1 MKIVTCHGHPLP
13 ILQAHAKIGATQ
25 QIYCI
30 ITNISRRITK
40 MMMLLQDI
48 YIYVDVYD
56 SRPIINIFKNIQS
69 DSALE
74 VIDFSIEK
82 KDSSKTKPKPNKDRN
97 PYYGDLHVHTKYS
110 FDAYVFGVTASPDD
124 AYRYAKGEGVKHPL
138 GYEMKLRE
146 PLDFY
151 AVTDH
156 GFYMGMI
163 QAYADTTTDI
173 SQNEFAEPF
182 HNLNRLDNLTVE
194 SAGERSNIFS
204 SVLGATIIQPYPDW
218 HPKLLKAY
226 LTRNTQGALQSFDYD
241 IHKSAWADVARSA
254 NEHNDPGHFTTFI
267 GYEFTTSTDIE
278 GGNLHRNVIFNSSKA
293 SIRPWTRIDSINPED
308 LWTWQD
314 KLRDKGVDTIAIP
327 HNSNGSNGQ
336 MFEME
341 SFKGNALDIEYA
353 KKRMRNEPLVEI
365 TQVKGTS
372 DTHPL
377 LSPDDEWA
385 DFEIMDVRVGSRPP
399 TYSKPSGSYV
409 REAYLNG
416 LTLEFTKQGNPYKFG
431 LIGSTDTHVVAA
443 SLDES
448 NFWSKVGLLDGD
460 PENRGSVPL
469 KEENVERLDEYMR
482 AFNQPV
488 SRVSLEQ
495 GEYANTGFTQWGASG
510 LAAAWA
516 EENTRESIFN
526 AFRRKETFATTG
538 TRIAV
543 RFFGGY
549 NLSSIDLNSESLV
562 SEAYQKGVTMGSDL
576 LHNENKIPEFL
587 VWAQRDKNGAPL
599 QRIQIIKGWID
610 NNSGRPK
617 EKVFDVACSDGMQP
631 DPITNRCPDN
641 GARVNINDCSIST
654 NVGSSELK
662 TVWKDPEFA
671 PDDKTFYYVRV
682 LENPTCRWSTWDAIK
697 AGYKPREGLH
707 ETIQERAWS
716 SPIWYIPEQSDV
728 EVVPLGG
735 TIQLR
740 NID

>member
-1 MKIVTCHGHPLP
+1 MKHLRNA
-13 ILQAHAKIGATQ
+13 ILVIIGLYVLT
-25 QIYCI
+25 
-30 ITNISRRITK
+30 
-40 MMMLLQDI
+40 LGLV
-48 YIYVDVYD
+48 YVDVYD
-56 SRPIINIFKNIQS
+56 SRPIISLFKNIQS

-74 VIDFSIEK
+74 VVDFSVKK

-254 NEHNDPGHFTTFI
+254 NEHNDPGYFTTFI

-549 NLSSIDLNSESLV
+549 NLSSIDLNSQSLV
-562 SEAYQKGVTMGSDL
+562 SEAYEKGVTMGSDL

-697 AGYKPREGLH
+697 SGYKPREGLH

>member
-1 MKIVTCHGHPLP
+1 MKYLRNLIILIVGLY
-13 ILQAHAKIGATQ
+13 ILTLG
-25 QIYCI
+25 
-30 ITNISRRITK
+30 
-40 MMMLLQDI
+40 LV
-48 YIYVDVYD
+48 YVDVYD
-56 SRPIINIFKNIQS
+56 SRPLISLFKKMQS

-74 VIDFSIEK
+74 VVDFSV
-82 KDSSKTKPKPNKDRN
+82 DSTKNSNSRPIPNKDRN

-124 AYRYAKGEGVKHPL
+124 AYRYAKGAAVKHPL

-163 QAYADTTTDI
+163 QAYADTSTDI
-173 SQNEFAEPF
+173 SQNDFAEPF

-204 SVLGATIIQPYPDW
+204 SVLGATIIKPYPDW
-218 HPKLLKAY
+218 HPNLLKAY
-226 LTRNTQGALQSFDYD
+226 FSRNTQGALRSFDYD

-254 NEHNDPGHFTTFI
+254 NEHNDPGNFTTFI

-278 GGNLHRNVIFNSSKA
+278 GGNLHRNVIFESSKA

-314 KLRDKGVDTIAIP
+314 RLREKGVDTISMP

-341 SFKGNALDIEYA
+341 SFKGNALDVEYA
-353 KKRMRNEPLVEI
+353 EKRMRNEPLVEI

-372 DTHPL
+372 ETHPL

-431 LIGSTDTHVVAA
+431 LIGSSDTHVVAS

-448 NFWSKVGLLDGD
+448 NYWSKVGLLDGD

-469 KEENVERLDEYMR
+469 KEENVARLEEYMR
-482 AFNQPV
+482 AFNQPI
-488 SRVSLEQ
+488 STVSLEQ

-516 EENTRESIFN
+516 EENTRESLFS

-538 TRIAV
+538 PRISV

-562 SEAYQKGVTMGSDL
+562 SEAYSKGVTMGADL
-576 LHNENKIPEFL
+576 LNNDDQIPEFI
-587 VWAQRDKNGAPL
+587 VWALRDMNSAPL

-610 NNSGRPK
+610 MNSGRPK
-617 EKVFDVACSDGMQP
+617 EKVFDVACSDGLEP

-641 GARVNINDCSIST
+641 GARVNINDCSITS

-662 TVWKDPEFA
+662 TVWKDPEFKV
-671 PDDKTFYYVRV
+671 DDKAFYYVRV

-697 AGYKPREGLH
+697 SGFKPREGLH

-716 SPIWYIPEQSDV
+716 SPIWYIPKQSEV
-728 EVVPLGG
+728 EVIPLGG

>member
-1 MKIVTCHGHPLP
+1 MKYLRNLIILIVGLY
-13 ILQAHAKIGATQ
+13 ILTLG
-25 QIYCI
+25 
-30 ITNISRRITK
+30 
-40 MMMLLQDI
+40 LV
-48 YIYVDVYD
+48 YVDVYD
-56 SRPIINIFKNIQS
+56 SRPLISLFKKMQS

-74 VIDFSIEK
+74 VVDFSV
-82 KDSSKTKPKPNKDRN
+82 DSTKNSNSRPMPNKDRN

-124 AYRYAKGEGVKHPL
+124 AYRYAKGAAVKHPL

-163 QAYADTTTDI
+163 QAYADTSTDI
-173 SQNEFAEPF
+173 SQNDFAEPF

-204 SVLGATIIQPYPDW
+204 SVLGATIIKPYPDW
-218 HPKLLKAY
+218 HPNLLKAY
-226 LTRNTQGALQSFDYD
+226 FSRNTQGALRSFDYD

-254 NEHNDPGHFTTFI
+254 NEHNDPGNFTTFI

-278 GGNLHRNVIFNSSKA
+278 GGNLHRNVIFESSKA

-314 KLRDKGVDTIAIP
+314 RLREKGVDTISMP

-341 SFKGNALDIEYA
+341 SFKGNALDVEYA
-353 KKRMRNEPLVEI
+353 EKRMRNEPLVEI

-372 DTHPL
+372 ETHPL

-431 LIGSTDTHVVAA
+431 LIGSTDTHVVAS

-448 NFWSKVGLLDGD
+448 NYWSKVGLLDGD

-469 KEENVERLDEYMR
+469 KEENVARLEEYMR
-482 AFNQPV
+482 AFNQPISTV
-488 SRVSLEQ
+488 TLEQ

-516 EENTRESIFN
+516 EENTRESLFA

-538 TRIAV
+538 PRISV

-562 SEAYQKGVTMGSDL
+562 SEAYSKGVTMGADL
-576 LHNENKIPEFL
+576 LNNDDQIPEFI
-587 VWAQRDKNGAPL
+587 VWALRDMNSAPL

-610 NNSGRPK
+610 MNSGRPK
-617 EKVFDVACSDGMQP
+617 EKVFDIACSDGLEP

-641 GARVNINDCSIST
+641 GARVNINDCSISS

-662 TVWKDPEFA
+662 TVWKDPEFKV
-671 PDDKTFYYVRV
+671 DDKAFYYVRV

-697 AGYKPREGLH
+697 SGFKPREGLH

-716 SPIWYIPEQSDV
+716 SPIWYIPKQSEV
-728 EVVPLGG
+728 EVIPLGG

>member
-1 MKIVTCHGHPLP
+1 MKYLRNLIILIVGLY
-13 ILQAHAKIGATQ
+13 ILTLG
-25 QIYCI
+25 
-30 ITNISRRITK
+30 
-40 MMMLLQDI
+40 LV
-48 YIYVDVYD
+48 YVDVYD
-56 SRPIINIFKNIQS
+56 SRPLISLFKKMQS

-74 VIDFSIEK
+74 VVDFSE
-82 KDSSKTKPKPNKDRN
+82 DSTKNSNSRPMSNKDRN

-124 AYRYAKGEGVKHPL
+124 AYRYAKGAAVKHPL

-163 QAYADTTTDI
+163 QAYADTSTDI
-173 SQNEFAEPF
+173 SQNDFAEPF

-204 SVLGATIIQPYPDW
+204 SVLGATIIKPYPDW
-218 HPKLLKAY
+218 HPNLLKAY
-226 LTRNTQGALQSFDYD
+226 FSRNTQGALRSFDYD

-254 NEHNDPGHFTTFI
+254 NEHNDPGNFTTFI

-278 GGNLHRNVIFNSSKA
+278 GGNLHRNVIFESSKA

-314 KLRDKGVDTIAIP
+314 RLREKGVDTISMP

-341 SFKGNALDIEYA
+341 SFKGNALDVEYA
-353 KKRMRNEPLVEI
+353 EKRMRNEPLVEI

-372 DTHPL
+372 ETHPL

-431 LIGSTDTHVVAA
+431 LIGSSDTHVVAS

-448 NFWSKVGLLDGD
+448 NYWSKVGLLDGD

-469 KEENVERLDEYMR
+469 KEENVARLEEYMR
-482 AFNQPV
+482 AFNQPISTV
-488 SRVSLEQ
+488 TLEQ

-516 EENTRESIFN
+516 EENTRESLFA

-538 TRIAV
+538 PRISV

-562 SEAYQKGVTMGSDL
+562 SEAYSKGVTMGADL
-576 LHNENKIPEFL
+576 LNNDDQIPEFI
-587 VWAQRDKNGAPL
+587 VWALRDMNSAPL

-610 NNSGRPK
+610 MNSGRPK
-617 EKVFDVACSDGMQP
+617 EKVFDVACSDGLEP

-641 GARVNINDCSIST
+641 GARVNINDCSITS

-662 TVWKDPEFA
+662 TVWKDPEFKV
-671 PDDKTFYYVRV
+671 DDKAFYYVRV

-697 AGYKPREGLH
+697 SGFKPREGLH

-716 SPIWYIPEQSDV
+716 SPIWYIPKQSEV
-728 EVVPLGG
+728 EVIPLGG

>member
-1 MKIVTCHGHPLP
+1 MKYLRNLIILIVGLY
-13 ILQAHAKIGATQ
+13 ILTLG
-25 QIYCI
+25 
-30 ITNISRRITK
+30 
-40 MMMLLQDI
+40 LV
-48 YIYVDVYD
+48 YVDVYD
-56 SRPIINIFKNIQS
+56 SRPLISLFKKMQS

-74 VIDFSIEK
+74 VVDFSV
-82 KDSSKTKPKPNKDRN
+82 DSTKNSNSRPMPNKDRN

-124 AYRYAKGEGVKHPL
+124 AYRYAKGAAVKHPL

-163 QAYADTTTDI
+163 QAYADTSTDI
-173 SQNEFAEPF
+173 SQNDFAEPF

-204 SVLGATIIQPYPDW
+204 SVLGATIIKPYPDW
-218 HPKLLKAY
+218 HPNLLKAY
-226 LTRNTQGALQSFDYD
+226 FSRNTQGALRSFDYD

-254 NEHNDPGHFTTFI
+254 NEHNDPGNFTTFI

-278 GGNLHRNVIFNSSKA
+278 GGNLHRNVIFESSKA

-314 KLRDKGVDTIAIP
+314 RLREKGVDTISMP

-341 SFKGNALDIEYA
+341 SFKGNALDVEYA
-353 KKRMRNEPLVEI
+353 EKRMRNEPLVEI

-372 DTHPL
+372 ETHPL

-431 LIGSTDTHVVAA
+431 LIGSSDTHVVAS

-448 NFWSKVGLLDGD
+448 NYWSKVGLLDGD

-469 KEENVERLDEYMR
+469 KEENVARLEEYMR
-482 AFNQPV
+482 AFNQPI
-488 SRVSLEQ
+488 STVSLEQ

-516 EENTRESIFN
+516 EENTRESLFA

-538 TRIAV
+538 PRISV

-562 SEAYQKGVTMGSDL
+562 SEAYSKGVTMGADL
-576 LHNENKIPEFL
+576 LNNDDQIPEFI
-587 VWAQRDKNGAPL
+587 VWALRDMNSAPL

-610 NNSGRPK
+610 MNSGRPK
-617 EKVFDVACSDGMQP
+617 EKVFDVACSDGLEP

-641 GARVNINDCSIST
+641 GARVNINDCSITS
-654 NVGSSELK
+654 NIGSSELK
-662 TVWKDPEFA
+662 TVWKDPEFKV
-671 PDDKTFYYVRV
+671 DDKAFYYVRV

-697 AGYKPREGLH
+697 SGFKPREGLH

-716 SPIWYIPEQSDV
+716 SPIWYIPKQSEV
-728 EVVPLGG
+728 EVIPLGG

>member
-1 MKIVTCHGHPLP
+1 MKYLRNLIILIVGLY
-13 ILQAHAKIGATQ
+13 ILTLG
-25 QIYCI
+25 
-30 ITNISRRITK
+30 
-40 MMMLLQDI
+40 LV
-48 YIYVDVYD
+48 YVDVYD
-56 SRPIINIFKNIQS
+56 SRPLISLFKKMQS

-74 VIDFSIEK
+74 VVDFSV
-82 KDSSKTKPKPNKDRN
+82 DSSKNSNSRPLPNRDRN

-124 AYRYAKGEGVKHPL
+124 AYRYAKGAAVKHPL
-138 GYEMKLRE
+138 GYEMKLQE

-163 QAYADTTTDI
+163 QAYADTSTDI
-173 SQNEFAEPF
+173 SQNDFAEPF

-204 SVLGATIIQPYPDW
+204 SVLGATIIKPYPDW
-218 HPKLLKAY
+218 HPNLLKAY
-226 LTRNTQGALQSFDYD
+226 FSRNTQGALRSFDYD

-254 NEHNDPGHFTTFI
+254 NEHNDPGNFTTFI

-278 GGNLHRNVIFNSSKA
+278 GGNLHRNVIFESSKA

-314 KLRDKGVDTIAIP
+314 RLREKGVDTISMP

-341 SFKGNALDIEYA
+341 SFKGNALDVEYA
-353 KKRMRNEPLVEI
+353 EKRMRNEPLVEI

-372 DTHPL
+372 ETHPL

-431 LIGSTDTHVVAA
+431 LIGSTDTHVVAS

-448 NFWSKVGLLDGD
+448 NYWSKVGLLDGD

-469 KEENVERLDEYMR
+469 KEENVARLEEYMR
-482 AFNQPV
+482 AFNQPI
-488 SRVSLEQ
+488 STVSLEQ

-516 EENTRESIFN
+516 EENTRESLFA

-538 TRIAV
+538 PRISV

-549 NLSSIDLNSESLV
+549 NLSSIDLSSESLV
-562 SEAYQKGVTMGSDL
+562 SEAYSKGVTMGADL
-576 LHNENKIPEFL
+576 LNNDDQIPEFI
-587 VWAQRDKNGAPL
+587 VWALRDMNSAPL

-610 NNSGRPK
+610 MNSGRPK
-617 EKVFDVACSDGMQP
+617 EKVYDVACSDGLEP

-641 GARVNINDCSIST
+641 GARVNINDCSITS

-662 TVWKDPEFA
+662 TVWKDPEFKV
-671 PDDKTFYYVRV
+671 DDKAFYYVRV

-697 AGYKPREGLH
+697 SGFKPREGLH

-716 SPIWYIPEQSDV
+716 SPIWYIPKQSEV
-728 EVVPLGG
+728 EVIPLGG

>member
-1 MKIVTCHGHPLP
+1 MKYLRNLIILIVGLY
-13 ILQAHAKIGATQ
+13 IL
-25 QIYCI
+25 
-30 ITNISRRITK
+30 
-40 MMMLLQDI
+40 MLGLV
-48 YIYVDVYD
+48 YVDVYD
-56 SRPIINIFKNIQS
+56 SRPLISLFKKMQS

-74 VIDFSIEK
+74 VVDFSV
-82 KDSSKTKPKPNKDRN
+82 DSTKNSNSRPVPNKDRN

-124 AYRYAKGEGVKHPL
+124 AYRYAKGAAVKHPL

-163 QAYADTTTDI
+163 QAYADTSTDI
-173 SQNEFAEPF
+173 SQNDFAEPF

-204 SVLGATIIQPYPDW
+204 SVLGATIIKPYPDW
-218 HPKLLKAY
+218 HPNLLKAY
-226 LTRNTQGALQSFDYD
+226 FSRNTQGALRSFDYD

-254 NEHNDPGHFTTFI
+254 NEHNDPGNFTTFI

-278 GGNLHRNVIFNSSKA
+278 GGNLHRNVIFESSKA

-314 KLRDKGVDTIAIP
+314 RLREKGVDTISMP

-341 SFKGNALDIEYA
+341 SFKGNALDVEYA
-353 KKRMRNEPLVEI
+353 EKRMRNEPLVEI

-372 DTHPL
+372 ETHPL

-431 LIGSTDTHVVAA
+431 LIGSTDTHVVAS

-448 NFWSKVGLLDGD
+448 NYWSKVGLLDGD

-469 KEENVERLDEYMR
+469 KEENVARLEEYMR
-482 AFNQPV
+482 AFNQPI
-488 SRVSLEQ
+488 STVSLEQ

-516 EENTRESIFN
+516 EENTRESLFA

-538 TRIAV
+538 PRISV
-543 RFFGGY
+543 RVFGGY

-562 SEAYQKGVTMGSDL
+562 SEAYSKGVTMGADL
-576 LHNENKIPEFL
+576 LNNDDQIPEFI
-587 VWAQRDKNGAPL
+587 VWALRDMNSAPL

-610 NNSGRPK
+610 MNSGRPK
-617 EKVFDVACSDGMQP
+617 EKVFDVACSDGLEP

-641 GARVNINDCSIST
+641 GARVNINDCSITS

-662 TVWKDPEFA
+662 TVWKDPEFKV
-671 PDDKTFYYVRV
+671 DDKAFYYVRV

-697 AGYKPREGLH
+697 SGFKPREGLH

-716 SPIWYIPEQSDV
+716 SPIWYIPKQSEV
-728 EVVPLGG
+728 EVIPLGG

>member
-1 MKIVTCHGHPLP
+1 MKYLRNA
-13 ILQAHAKIGATQ
+13 ILVIIG
-25 QIYCI
+25 
-30 ITNISRRITK
+30 
-40 MMMLLQDI
+40 L
-48 YIYVDVYD
+48 YILTLGLVYVDVYD
-56 SRPIINIFKNIQS
+56 SRPIISLFKNIQS

-74 VIDFSIEK
+74 VVDFSVEK

-353 KKRMRNEPLVEI
+353 NKRMRNEPLVEI

>member
-1 MKIVTCHGHPLP
+1 MKHLRNAILVIVG
-13 ILQAHAKIGATQ
+13 
-25 QIYCI
+25 IYVL
-30 ITNISRRITK
+30 T
-40 MMMLLQDI
+40 LGLV
-48 YIYVDVYD
+48 YVDVYD
-56 SRPIINIFKNIQS
+56 SRPIISLFKNIQS

-74 VIDFSIEK
+74 VVDFSVEK

-163 QAYADTTTDI
+163 QAYADTSTDI

-576 LHNENKIPEFL
+576 LNDDNKIPEFL

>member
-1 MKIVTCHGHPLP
+1 MKYLRNLIILIVGLY
-13 ILQAHAKIGATQ
+13 ILTLG
-25 QIYCI
+25 
-30 ITNISRRITK
+30 
-40 MMMLLQDI
+40 LV
-48 YIYVDVYD
+48 YVDVYD
-56 SRPIINIFKNIQS
+56 SRPLISLFKKMQS

-74 VIDFSIEK
+74 VVDFSE
-82 KDSSKTKPKPNKDRN
+82 DSTKNSNSRPMPNKDRN

-124 AYRYAKGEGVKHPL
+124 AYRYAKGAAVKHPL

-163 QAYADTTTDI
+163 QAYADTSTDI
-173 SQNEFAEPF
+173 SQNDFAEPF

-204 SVLGATIIQPYPDW
+204 SVLGATIIKPYPDW
-218 HPKLLKAY
+218 HPNLLKAY
-226 LTRNTQGALQSFDYD
+226 FSRNTQGALRSFDYD

-254 NEHNDPGHFTTFI
+254 NEHNDPGNFTTFI

-278 GGNLHRNVIFNSSKA
+278 GGNLHRNVIFESSKA

-314 KLRDKGVDTIAIP
+314 RLREKGVDTISMP

-341 SFKGNALDIEYA
+341 SFKGNALDVEYA
-353 KKRMRNEPLVEI
+353 EKRMRNEPLVEI

-372 DTHPL
+372 ETHPL

-431 LIGSTDTHVVAA
+431 LIGSTDTHVVAS

-448 NFWSKVGLLDGD
+448 NYWSKVGLLDGD

-469 KEENVERLDEYMR
+469 KEENVARLEEYMR
-482 AFNQPV
+482 AFNQPISTV
-488 SRVSLEQ
+488 TLEQ

-516 EENTRESIFN
+516 EENTRESLFA

-538 TRIAV
+538 PRISV

-562 SEAYQKGVTMGSDL
+562 SEAYSKGVTMGADL
-576 LHNENKIPEFL
+576 LNNDDQIPEFI
-587 VWAQRDKNGAPL
+587 VWALRDMNSAPL

-610 NNSGRPK
+610 MNSGRPK
-617 EKVFDVACSDGMQP
+617 EKVFDVACSDGLEP

-641 GARVNINDCSIST
+641 GARVNINDCSISS

-662 TVWKDPEFA
+662 TVWKDPEFKV
-671 PDDKTFYYVRV
+671 DDKAFYYVRV

-697 AGYKPREGLH
+697 SGFKPREGLH

-716 SPIWYIPEQSDV
+716 SPIWYIPKQSEV
-728 EVVPLGG
+728 EVIPLGG

>member
-1 MKIVTCHGHPLP
+1 MKYLRNLIILIVGLYVLTLGLV
-13 ILQAHAKIGATQ
+13 
-25 QIYCI
+25 
-30 ITNISRRITK
+30 
-40 MMMLLQDI
+40 
-48 YIYVDVYD
+48 YVDVYD
-56 SRPIINIFKNIQS
+56 SRPIISLFKKMQS

-74 VIDFSIEK
+74 VIDFSV
-82 KDSSKTKPKPNKDRN
+82 DSSKNSNSRPLPNKDRN

-124 AYRYAKGEGVKHPL
+124 AYRYAKGAAVKHPL
-138 GYEMKLRE
+138 GYEMKLQE

-163 QAYADTTTDI
+163 QAYADTSSDI
-173 SQNEFAEPF
+173 SKNDFAEPF

-204 SVLGATIIQPYPDW
+204 SVLGATIIKPYPDW
-218 HPKLLKAY
+218 HPNLLKAY
-226 LTRNTQGALQSFDYD
+226 FSRNTQGALRSFDYD

-254 NEHNDPGHFTTFI
+254 NEHNDPGNFTTFI
-267 GYEFTTSTDIE
+267 GYEFTTSTNIE
-278 GGNLHRNVIFNSSKA
+278 GGNLHRNVIFESSKA

-314 KLRDKGVDTIAIP
+314 RLRDKGVDTISMP

-341 SFKGNALDIEYA
+341 TFKGNALDVEYA

-372 DTHPL
+372 ETHPL

-431 LIGSTDTHVVAA
+431 LIGSSDTHVVAS

-448 NFWSKVGLLDGD
+448 NYWSKVGLLDGD

-469 KEENVERLDEYMR
+469 KEENIARLDEYMR
-482 AFNQPV
+482 AFNQPI
-488 SRVSLEQ
+488 STVSLEQ

-516 EENTRESIFN
+516 EENTRESLFA

-538 TRIAV
+538 PRISV

-562 SEAYQKGVTMGSDL
+562 SEAYSKGVTMGADL
-576 LHNENKIPEFL
+576 LNNDDQIPEFI
-587 VWAQRDKNGAPL
+587 VWALRDKNSAPL

-610 NNSGRPK
+610 VNSGRPK
-617 EKVFDVACSDGMQP
+617 EKVFDVACSDGLEP
-631 DPITNRCPDN
+631 DPVTNRCPDN
-641 GARVNINDCSIST
+641 GARVNINDCSITS

-662 TVWKDPEFA
+662 TVWKDPEFKV
-671 PDDKTFYYVRV
+671 DDKTFYYVRV

-697 AGYKPREGLH
+697 SGFKPREGLH

-716 SPIWYIPEQSDV
+716 SPIWYIPKQSEV
-728 EVVPLGG
+728 EVIPLGG

>member
-1 MKIVTCHGHPLP
+1 MKYLRNLIILIVGLY
-13 ILQAHAKIGATQ
+13 ILTLG
-25 QIYCI
+25 
-30 ITNISRRITK
+30 
-40 MMMLLQDI
+40 LV
-48 YIYVDVYD
+48 YVDVYD
-56 SRPIINIFKNIQS
+56 SRPLISLFKKMQS

-74 VIDFSIEK
+74 VVDFSV
-82 KDSSKTKPKPNKDRN
+82 DSTKNSNSRPIPNKDRN

-124 AYRYAKGEGVKHPL
+124 AYRYAKGAAVKHPL

-163 QAYADTTTDI
+163 QAYADTSTDI
-173 SQNEFAEPF
+173 SQNDFAEPF

-204 SVLGATIIQPYPDW
+204 SVLGATIIKPYPDW
-218 HPKLLKAY
+218 HPNLLKAY
-226 LTRNTQGALQSFDYD
+226 FSRNTQGALRSFDYD

-254 NEHNDPGHFTTFI
+254 NEHNDPGNFTTFI

-278 GGNLHRNVIFNSSKA
+278 GGNLHRNVIFESSKA

-314 KLRDKGVDTIAIP
+314 RLREKGVDTISMP

-341 SFKGNALDIEYA
+341 SFKGNALDVEYA
-353 KKRMRNEPLVEI
+353 EKRMRNEPLVEI

-372 DTHPL
+372 ETHPL

-431 LIGSTDTHVVAA
+431 LIGSTDTHVVAS

-448 NFWSKVGLLDGD
+448 NYWSKVGLLDGD

-469 KEENVERLDEYMR
+469 KEENVARLEEYMR
-482 AFNQPV
+482 AFNQPI
-488 SRVSLEQ
+488 STVSLEQ

-516 EENTRESIFN
+516 EENTRESLFA

-538 TRIAV
+538 PRISV

-562 SEAYQKGVTMGSDL
+562 SEAYSKGVTMGADL
-576 LHNENKIPEFL
+576 LNNDDQIPEFI
-587 VWAQRDKNGAPL
+587 VWALRDMNSAPL

-610 NNSGRPK
+610 MNSGRPK
-617 EKVFDVACSDGMQP
+617 EKVFDIACSDGLEP

-641 GARVNINDCSIST
+641 GARVNINDCSISS

-662 TVWKDPEFA
+662 TVWKDPEFKV
-671 PDDKTFYYVRV
+671 DDKAFYYVRV

-697 AGYKPREGLH
+697 SGFKPREGLH

-716 SPIWYIPEQSDV
+716 SPIWYIPKQSEV
-728 EVVPLGG
+728 EVIPLGG

>member
-1 MKIVTCHGHPLP
+1 MKYLRNLIILIVGLY
-13 ILQAHAKIGATQ
+13 ILTLG
-25 QIYCI
+25 
-30 ITNISRRITK
+30 
-40 MMMLLQDI
+40 LV
-48 YIYVDVYD
+48 YVDVYD
-56 SRPIINIFKNIQS
+56 SRPLISLFKKMQS

-74 VIDFSIEK
+74 VVDFSV
-82 KDSSKTKPKPNKDRN
+82 DSTKNSNSRPMPNKDRN

-124 AYRYAKGEGVKHPL
+124 AYRYAKGAAVKHPL

-163 QAYADTTTDI
+163 QAYADTSTDI
-173 SQNEFAEPF
+173 SQNDFAEPF

-204 SVLGATIIQPYPDW
+204 SVLGATIIKPYPDW
-218 HPKLLKAY
+218 HPNLLKAY
-226 LTRNTQGALQSFDYD
+226 FSRNTQGALRSFDYD

-254 NEHNDPGHFTTFI
+254 NEHNDPGNFTTFI

-278 GGNLHRNVIFNSSKA
+278 GGNLHRNVIFESSKA

-314 KLRDKGVDTIAIP
+314 RLREKGVDTISMP

-341 SFKGNALDIEYA
+341 SFKGNALDVEYA
-353 KKRMRNEPLVEI
+353 EKRMRNEPLVEI

-372 DTHPL
+372 ETHPL

-431 LIGSTDTHVVAA
+431 LIGSSDTHVVAS

-448 NFWSKVGLLDGD
+448 NYWSKVGLLDGD

-469 KEENVERLDEYMR
+469 KEENVERLEEYMR
-482 AFNQPV
+482 AFNQPISTV
-488 SRVSLEQ
+488 TLEQ

-516 EENTRESIFN
+516 EENTRESLFA

-538 TRIAV
+538 PRISV

-562 SEAYQKGVTMGSDL
+562 SEAYSKGVTMGADL
-576 LHNENKIPEFL
+576 LNNDDQIPEFI
-587 VWAQRDKNGAPL
+587 VWALRDMNSAPL

-610 NNSGRPK
+610 MNSGRPK
-617 EKVFDVACSDGMQP
+617 EKVFDVACSDGLEP

-641 GARVNINDCSIST
+641 GARVNINDCSISS

-662 TVWKDPEFA
+662 TVWKDPEFKV
-671 PDDKTFYYVRV
+671 DDKAFYYVRV

-697 AGYKPREGLH
+697 SGFKPREGLH

-716 SPIWYIPEQSDV
+716 SPIWYIPKQSEV
-728 EVVPLGG
+728 EVIPLGG

>member
-1 MKIVTCHGHPLP
+1 MKYLRNLIILIVGLY
-13 ILQAHAKIGATQ
+13 ILTL
-25 QIYCI
+25 
-30 ITNISRRITK
+30 S
-40 MMMLLQDI
+40 L
-48 YIYVDVYD
+48 IYVDVYD
-56 SRPIINIFKNIQS
+56 SRPVISLFKKMQS

-74 VIDFSIEK
+74 VVDFSV
-82 KDSSKTKPKPNKDRN
+82 DSSKNSNSRPLPNRDRN

-124 AYRYAKGEGVKHPL
+124 AYRYAKGAAVKHPL
-138 GYEMKLRE
+138 GYEMKLQE

-163 QAYADTTTDI
+163 QAYADTSTDI
-173 SQNEFAEPF
+173 SQNDFAEPF

-204 SVLGATIIQPYPDW
+204 SVLGATIIKPYPDW
-218 HPKLLKAY
+218 HPNLLKAY
-226 LTRNTQGALQSFDYD
+226 FSRNTQGALRSFDYD

-254 NEHNDPGHFTTFI
+254 NEHNDPGNFTTFI

-278 GGNLHRNVIFNSSKA
+278 GGNLHRNVIFESSKA

-314 KLRDKGVDTIAIP
+314 RLREKGVDTISMP

-341 SFKGNALDIEYA
+341 SFKGNALDVEYA
-353 KKRMRNEPLVEI
+353 EKRMRNEPLVEI

-372 DTHPL
+372 ETHPL

-431 LIGSTDTHVVAA
+431 LIGSTDTHVVAS

-448 NFWSKVGLLDGD
+448 NYWSKVGLLDGD

-469 KEENVERLDEYMR
+469 KEENVARLEEYMR
-482 AFNQPV
+482 AFNQPI
-488 SRVSLEQ
+488 STVSLEQ

-516 EENTRESIFN
+516 EENTRESLFA

-538 TRIAV
+538 PRISV

-562 SEAYQKGVTMGSDL
+562 SEAYSKGVTMGADL
-576 LHNENKIPEFL
+576 LNNDDQIPEFI
-587 VWAQRDKNGAPL
+587 VWALRDMNSAPL

-610 NNSGRPK
+610 MNSGRPK
-617 EKVFDVACSDGMQP
+617 EKVYDVACSDGLEP

-641 GARVNINDCSIST
+641 GARVNINDCSITS

-662 TVWKDPEFA
+662 TVWKDPEFKV
-671 PDDKTFYYVRV
+671 DDKAFYYVRV

-697 AGYKPREGLH
+697 SGFKPREGLH

-716 SPIWYIPEQSDV
+716 SPIWYIPKQSEV
-728 EVVPLGG
+728 EVIPLGG

>member
-1 MKIVTCHGHPLP
+1 MKYLRNLI
-13 ILQAHAKIGATQ
+13 ILVVG
-25 QIYCI
+25 
-30 ITNISRRITK
+30 
-40 MMMLLQDI
+40 L
-48 YIYVDVYD
+48 YILTLGLVYVDVYD
-56 SRPIINIFKNIQS
+56 SRPLISLFKKMQS

-74 VIDFSIEK
+74 VVDFSV
-82 KDSSKTKPKPNKDRN
+82 DSSKNSNSRPMPNKDRN

-124 AYRYAKGEGVKHPL
+124 AYRYAKGAAVKHPL

-163 QAYADTTTDI
+163 QAYADTSTDI
-173 SQNEFAEPF
+173 SQNDFAEPF

-204 SVLGATIIQPYPDW
+204 SVLGATIIKPYPDW
-218 HPKLLKAY
+218 HPNLLKAY
-226 LTRNTQGALQSFDYD
+226 FSRNTQGALRSFDYD

-254 NEHNDPGHFTTFI
+254 NEHNDPGNFTTFI

-278 GGNLHRNVIFNSSKA
+278 GGNLHRNVIFESSKA

-314 KLRDKGVDTIAIP
+314 RLREKGVDTISMP

-341 SFKGNALDIEYA
+341 SFKGNALDVEYA
-353 KKRMRNEPLVEI
+353 EKRMRNEPLVEI

-372 DTHPL
+372 ETHPL

-431 LIGSTDTHVVAA
+431 LIGSSDTHVVAS

-448 NFWSKVGLLDGD
+448 NYWSKVGLLDGD

-469 KEENVERLDEYMR
+469 KEENVARLEEYMR
-482 AFNQPV
+482 AFNQPISTV
-488 SRVSLEQ
+488 TLEQ

-516 EENTRESIFN
+516 EENTRESLFA

-538 TRIAV
+538 PRISV

-562 SEAYQKGVTMGSDL
+562 SEAYSKGVTMGADL
-576 LHNENKIPEFL
+576 LNNDDQIPEFI
-587 VWAQRDKNGAPL
+587 VWALRDMNSAPL

-610 NNSGRPK
+610 MNSGRPK
-617 EKVFDVACSDGMQP
+617 EKVFDVACSDGLEP

-641 GARVNINDCSIST
+641 GARVNINDCSITS

-662 TVWKDPEFA
+662 TIWKDPEFKV
-671 PDDKTFYYVRV
+671 DDKAFYYVRV

-697 AGYKPREGLH
+697 SGFKPREGLH

-716 SPIWYIPEQSDV
+716 SPIWYIPKQSEV
-728 EVVPLGG
+728 EVIPLGG

>member
-1 MKIVTCHGHPLP
+1 MKYLRNLIILIVGLY
-13 ILQAHAKIGATQ
+13 ILTLG
-25 QIYCI
+25 
-30 ITNISRRITK
+30 
-40 MMMLLQDI
+40 LV
-48 YIYVDVYD
+48 YVDVYD
-56 SRPIINIFKNIQS
+56 SRPLISLFKKMQS

-74 VIDFSIEK
+74 VVDFSV
-82 KDSSKTKPKPNKDRN
+82 DSTKNSNSRPMPNKDRN

-124 AYRYAKGEGVKHPL
+124 AYRYAKGAAVKHPL

-163 QAYADTTTDI
+163 QAYADTSTDI
-173 SQNEFAEPF
+173 SQNDFAEPF

-204 SVLGATIIQPYPDW
+204 SVLGATIIKPYPDW
-218 HPKLLKAY
+218 HPNLLKAY
-226 LTRNTQGALQSFDYD
+226 FSRNTQGALRSFDYD

-254 NEHNDPGHFTTFI
+254 NEHNDPGNFTTFI

-278 GGNLHRNVIFNSSKA
+278 GGNLHRNVIFESSKA

-314 KLRDKGVDTIAIP
+314 RLREKGVDTISMP

-341 SFKGNALDIEYA
+341 SFKGNALDVEYA
-353 KKRMRNEPLVEI
+353 EKRMRNEPLVEI

-372 DTHPL
+372 ETHPL

-431 LIGSTDTHVVAA
+431 LIGSSDTHVVAS

-448 NFWSKVGLLDGD
+448 NYWSKVGLLDGD

-469 KEENVERLDEYMR
+469 KEENVARLEEYMR
-482 AFNQPV
+482 AFNQPI
-488 SRVSLEQ
+488 STVSLEQ

-516 EENTRESIFN
+516 EENTRESLFA

-538 TRIAV
+538 PRISV

-549 NLSSIDLNSESLV
+549 NLSSIDINSESLV
-562 SEAYQKGVTMGSDL
+562 SEAYSKGVTMGADL
-576 LHNENKIPEFL
+576 LNNDDQIPEFI
-587 VWAQRDKNGAPL
+587 VWALRDMNSAPL

-610 NNSGRPK
+610 MNSGRPK
-617 EKVFDVACSDGMQP
+617 EKVFDVACSDGLEP

-641 GARVNINDCSIST
+641 GARVNINDCSITS

-662 TVWKDPEFA
+662 TVWKDPEFKV
-671 PDDKTFYYVRV
+671 DDKAFYYVRV

-697 AGYKPREGLH
+697 SGFKPREGLH

-716 SPIWYIPEQSDV
+716 SPIWYIPKQSEV
-728 EVVPLGG
+728 EVIPLGG

>member
-1 MKIVTCHGHPLP
+1 MKYLRNLIILIVGLY
-13 ILQAHAKIGATQ
+13 ILTLG
-25 QIYCI
+25 
-30 ITNISRRITK
+30 
-40 MMMLLQDI
+40 LV
-48 YIYVDVYD
+48 YVDVYD
-56 SRPIINIFKNIQS
+56 SRPLISLFKKMQS

-74 VIDFSIEK
+74 VVDFSV
-82 KDSSKTKPKPNKDRN
+82 DSTKNSNSRPMPNKDRN

-124 AYRYAKGEGVKHPL
+124 AYRYAKGAAVKHPL

-163 QAYADTTTDI
+163 QAYADTSTDI
-173 SQNEFAEPF
+173 SQNDFAEPF

-204 SVLGATIIQPYPDW
+204 SVLGATIIKPYPDW
-218 HPKLLKAY
+218 HPNLLKAY
-226 LTRNTQGALQSFDYD
+226 FSRNTQGALRSFDYD

-254 NEHNDPGHFTTFI
+254 NEHNDPGNFTTFI

-278 GGNLHRNVIFNSSKA
+278 GGNLHRNVIFESSKA

-314 KLRDKGVDTIAIP
+314 RLREKGVDTISMP

-341 SFKGNALDIEYA
+341 SFKGNALDVEYA
-353 KKRMRNEPLVEI
+353 EKRMRNEPLVEI

-372 DTHPL
+372 ETHPL

-431 LIGSTDTHVVAA
+431 LIGSSDTHVVAS

-448 NFWSKVGLLDGD
+448 NYWSKVGLLDGD

-469 KEENVERLDEYMR
+469 KEENVARLEEYMR
-482 AFNQPV
+482 AFNQPISTV
-488 SRVSLEQ
+488 TLEQ

-516 EENTRESIFN
+516 EENTRESLFA

-538 TRIAV
+538 PRISV

-562 SEAYQKGVTMGSDL
+562 SEAYSKGVTMGADL
-576 LHNENKIPEFL
+576 LNNDDQIPEFI
-587 VWAQRDKNGAPL
+587 VWALRDMNSAPL

-610 NNSGRPK
+610 MNSGRPK
-617 EKVFDVACSDGMQP
+617 EKVFDVACSDGLEP
-631 DPITNRCPDN
+631 DSITNRCPDN
-641 GARVNINDCSIST
+641 GARVNINDCSITS

-662 TVWKDPEFA
+662 TVWKDPEFKV
-671 PDDKTFYYVRV
+671 DDKAFYYVRV

-697 AGYKPREGLH
+697 SGFKPREGLH

-716 SPIWYIPEQSDV
+716 SPIWYIPKQSEV
-728 EVVPLGG
+728 EVIPLGG

>member
-1 MKIVTCHGHPLP
+1 MKYLRNLIILIVGLY
-13 ILQAHAKIGATQ
+13 ILTLG
-25 QIYCI
+25 
-30 ITNISRRITK
+30 
-40 MMMLLQDI
+40 LV
-48 YIYVDVYD
+48 YVDVYD
-56 SRPIINIFKNIQS
+56 SRPLISLFKKMQS

-74 VIDFSIEK
+74 VVDFSV
-82 KDSSKTKPKPNKDRN
+82 DSTKNSNSRPMPNKDRN

-124 AYRYAKGEGVKHPL
+124 AYRYAKGAAVKHPL

-163 QAYADTTTDI
+163 QAYADTSTDI
-173 SQNEFAEPF
+173 SQNDFAEPF

-204 SVLGATIIQPYPDW
+204 SVLGATIIKPYPDW
-218 HPKLLKAY
+218 HPNLLKAY
-226 LTRNTQGALQSFDYD
+226 FSRNTQGALRSFDYD

-254 NEHNDPGHFTTFI
+254 NEHNDPGNFTTFI

-278 GGNLHRNVIFNSSKA
+278 GGNLHRNVIFESSKA

-314 KLRDKGVDTIAIP
+314 RLREKGVDTISMP

-341 SFKGNALDIEYA
+341 SFKGNALDVEYA
-353 KKRMRNEPLVEI
+353 EKRMRNEPLVEI

-372 DTHPL
+372 ETHPL

-431 LIGSTDTHVVAA
+431 LIGSSDTHVVAS

-448 NFWSKVGLLDGD
+448 NYWSKVGLLDGD

-469 KEENVERLDEYMR
+469 KEENVARLEEYMR
-482 AFNQPV
+482 AFNQPISTV
-488 SRVSLEQ
+488 TLEQ

-516 EENTRESIFN
+516 EENTRESLFA

-538 TRIAV
+538 PRISV

-562 SEAYQKGVTMGSDL
+562 SEAYSKGVTMGADL
-576 LHNENKIPEFL
+576 LNNDDQIPEFI
-587 VWAQRDKNGAPL
+587 VWALRDMNSAPL

-610 NNSGRPK
+610 MNSGRPK
-617 EKVFDVACSDGMQP
+617 EKVFDVVCSDGLEP

-641 GARVNINDCSIST
+641 GARVNINDCSITS

-662 TVWKDPEFA
+662 TVWKDPEFKV
-671 PDDKTFYYVRV
+671 DDKAFYYVRV

-697 AGYKPREGLH
+697 SGFKPREGLH

-716 SPIWYIPEQSDV
+716 SPIWYIPKQSEV
-728 EVVPLGG
+728 EVIPLGG

>member
-1 MKIVTCHGHPLP
+1 MKYLRNLIILIVGLY
-13 ILQAHAKIGATQ
+13 ILTLG
-25 QIYCI
+25 
-30 ITNISRRITK
+30 
-40 MMMLLQDI
+40 LV
-48 YIYVDVYD
+48 YVDVYD
-56 SRPIINIFKNIQS
+56 SRPLISLFKKMQS

-74 VIDFSIEK
+74 VVDFSV
-82 KDSSKTKPKPNKDRN
+82 DSTKNSNSKPMPNKDRN

-124 AYRYAKGEGVKHPL
+124 AYRYAKGAAVKHPL

-163 QAYADTTTDI
+163 QAYADTSTDI
-173 SQNEFAEPF
+173 SQNDFAEPF

-204 SVLGATIIQPYPDW
+204 SVLGATIIKPYPDW
-218 HPKLLKAY
+218 HPNLLKAY
-226 LTRNTQGALQSFDYD
+226 FSRNTQGALRSFDYD

-254 NEHNDPGHFTTFI
+254 NEHNDPGNFTTFI

-278 GGNLHRNVIFNSSKA
+278 GGNLHRNVIFESSKA

-314 KLRDKGVDTIAIP
+314 RLREKGVDTISMP

-341 SFKGNALDIEYA
+341 SFKGNALDVEYA
-353 KKRMRNEPLVEI
+353 EKRMRNEPLVEI

-372 DTHPL
+372 ETHPL

-431 LIGSTDTHVVAA
+431 LIGSSDTHVVAS

-448 NFWSKVGLLDGD
+448 NYWSKVGLLDGD

-469 KEENVERLDEYMR
+469 KEENVARLEEYMR
-482 AFNQPV
+482 AFNQPISTV
-488 SRVSLEQ
+488 TLEQ

-516 EENTRESIFN
+516 EENTRESLFA

-538 TRIAV
+538 PRISV

-562 SEAYQKGVTMGSDL
+562 SEAYSKGVTMGADL
-576 LHNENKIPEFL
+576 LNNDDQIPEFI
-587 VWAQRDKNGAPL
+587 VWALRDMNSAPL

-610 NNSGRPK
+610 MNSGRPK
-617 EKVFDVACSDGMQP
+617 EKVFDVACSDGLEP

-641 GARVNINDCSIST
+641 GARVNINDCSITS

-662 TVWKDPEFA
+662 TVWKDPEFKV
-671 PDDKTFYYVRV
+671 DDKAFYYVRV

-697 AGYKPREGLH
+697 SGFKPREDLH

-716 SPIWYIPEQSDV
+716 SPIWYIPKQSEV
-728 EVVPLGG
+728 EVIPLGG

>member
-1 MKIVTCHGHPLP
+1 MKYLRNLIILIVGLY
-13 ILQAHAKIGATQ
+13 ILTLG
-25 QIYCI
+25 
-30 ITNISRRITK
+30 
-40 MMMLLQDI
+40 LV
-48 YIYVDVYD
+48 YVDVYD
-56 SRPIINIFKNIQS
+56 SRPLISLFKKMQS

-74 VIDFSIEK
+74 VVDFSV
-82 KDSSKTKPKPNKDRN
+82 DSTKNSNSRPMPNKDRN

-124 AYRYAKGEGVKHPL
+124 AYRYAKGAAVKHPL

-163 QAYADTTTDI
+163 QAYADTSTDI
-173 SQNEFAEPF
+173 SQNDFAEPF

-204 SVLGATIIQPYPDW
+204 SVLGATIIKPYPDW
-218 HPKLLKAY
+218 HPNLLKAY
-226 LTRNTQGALQSFDYD
+226 FSRNTQGALRSFDYD

-254 NEHNDPGHFTTFI
+254 NEHNDPGNFTTFI

-278 GGNLHRNVIFNSSKA
+278 GGNLHRNVIFESSKA

-314 KLRDKGVDTIAIP
+314 RLREKGVDTISMP

-341 SFKGNALDIEYA
+341 SFKGNALDVEYA
-353 KKRMRNEPLVEI
+353 EKRMRNEPLVEI

-372 DTHPL
+372 ETHPL

-431 LIGSTDTHVVAA
+431 LIGSSDTHVVAS

-448 NFWSKVGLLDGD
+448 NYWSKVGLLDGD

-469 KEENVERLDEYMR
+469 KEENVARLEEYMR
-482 AFNQPV
+482 AFNQPISTV
-488 SRVSLEQ
+488 TLDQ

-516 EENTRESIFN
+516 EENTRESLFA

-538 TRIAV
+538 PRISV

-562 SEAYQKGVTMGSDL
+562 SEAYSKGVTMGADL
-576 LHNENKIPEFL
+576 LNNDDQIPEFI
-587 VWAQRDKNGAPL
+587 VWALRDMNSAPL

-610 NNSGRPK
+610 MNSGRPK
-617 EKVFDVACSDGMQP
+617 EKVFDVACSDGMEP

-641 GARVNINDCSIST
+641 GARVNINDCSITS

-662 TVWKDPEFA
+662 TVWKDPEFKV
-671 PDDKTFYYVRV
+671 DDKAFYYVRV

-697 AGYKPREGLH
+697 SGFKPREGLH

-716 SPIWYIPEQSDV
+716 SPIWYIPKQSEV
-728 EVVPLGG
+728 EVIPLGG

>member
-1 MKIVTCHGHPLP
+1 MKYLRNLIILIVGLY
-13 ILQAHAKIGATQ
+13 ILTLG
-25 QIYCI
+25 
-30 ITNISRRITK
+30 
-40 MMMLLQDI
+40 LV
-48 YIYVDVYD
+48 YVDVYD
-56 SRPIINIFKNIQS
+56 SRPLISLFKKMQS

-74 VIDFSIEK
+74 VVDFSV
-82 KDSSKTKPKPNKDRN
+82 DSTKNLNSRPMLNKDRN

-124 AYRYAKGEGVKHPL
+124 AYRYAKGAAVKHPL

-163 QAYADTTTDI
+163 QAYADTSTDI
-173 SQNEFAEPF
+173 SQNDFAEPF

-204 SVLGATIIQPYPDW
+204 SVLGATIIKPYPDW
-218 HPKLLKAY
+218 HPNLLKAY
-226 LTRNTQGALQSFDYD
+226 FSRNTQGALRSFDYD

-254 NEHNDPGHFTTFI
+254 NEHNDPGNFTTFI

-278 GGNLHRNVIFNSSKA
+278 GGNLHRNVIFESSKA

-314 KLRDKGVDTIAIP
+314 RLREKGVDTISMP

-341 SFKGNALDIEYA
+341 SFKGNALDVEYA
-353 KKRMRNEPLVEI
+353 EKRMRNEPLVEI

-372 DTHPL
+372 ETHPL

-431 LIGSTDTHVVAA
+431 LIGSSDTHVVAS

-448 NFWSKVGLLDGD
+448 NYWSKVGLLDGD

-469 KEENVERLDEYMR
+469 KEENVARLEEYMR
-482 AFNQPV
+482 AFNQPI
-488 SRVSLEQ
+488 STVSLEQ

-516 EENTRESIFN
+516 EENTRESLFA

-538 TRIAV
+538 PRISV

-562 SEAYQKGVTMGSDL
+562 SEAYSKGVTMGADL
-576 LHNENKIPEFL
+576 LNNDDQIPEFI
-587 VWAQRDKNGAPL
+587 VWALRDMNSAPL

-610 NNSGRPK
+610 MNSGRPK
-617 EKVFDVACSDGMQP
+617 EKVFDVACSDGLEP

-641 GARVNINDCSIST
+641 GARVNINDCSITS

-662 TVWKDPEFA
+662 TVWKDPEFKVN
-671 PDDKTFYYVRV
+671 DKAFYYVRV

-697 AGYKPREGLH
+697 SGFKPREDLH

-716 SPIWYIPEQSDV
+716 SPIWYIPKQSEV
-728 EVVPLGG
+728 EVIPLGG

>member
-1 MKIVTCHGHPLP
+1 MKYLRNLIILIVGLY
-13 ILQAHAKIGATQ
+13 ILTLG
-25 QIYCI
+25 
-30 ITNISRRITK
+30 
-40 MMMLLQDI
+40 LV
-48 YIYVDVYD
+48 YVDVYD
-56 SRPIINIFKNIQS
+56 SRPLISLFKKMQS

-74 VIDFSIEK
+74 VVDFSV
-82 KDSSKTKPKPNKDRN
+82 DSTKNLNSRPMLNKDRN

-124 AYRYAKGEGVKHPL
+124 AYRYAKGAAVKHPL

-163 QAYADTTTDI
+163 QAYADTSTDI
-173 SQNEFAEPF
+173 SQNDFAEPF

-204 SVLGATIIQPYPDW
+204 SVLGATIIKPYPDW
-218 HPKLLKAY
+218 HPNLLKAY
-226 LTRNTQGALQSFDYD
+226 FSRNTQGALRSFDYD

-254 NEHNDPGHFTTFI
+254 NEHNDPGNFTTFI

-278 GGNLHRNVIFNSSKA
+278 GGNLHRNVIFESSKA

-314 KLRDKGVDTIAIP
+314 RLREKGVDTISMP

-341 SFKGNALDIEYA
+341 SFKGNALDVEYA
-353 KKRMRNEPLVEI
+353 EKRMRNEPLVEI

-372 DTHPL
+372 ETHPL

-431 LIGSTDTHVVAA
+431 LIGSSDTHVVAS

-448 NFWSKVGLLDGD
+448 NYWSKVGLLDGD

-469 KEENVERLDEYMR
+469 KEENVARLEEYMR
-482 AFNQPV
+482 AFNQPI
-488 SRVSLEQ
+488 STVSLEQ

-516 EENTRESIFN
+516 EENTRESLFA

-538 TRIAV
+538 PRISV

-562 SEAYQKGVTMGSDL
+562 SEAYSKGVTMGADL
-576 LHNENKIPEFL
+576 LNNDDQIPEFI
-587 VWAQRDKNGAPL
+587 VWALRDMNSAPL

-610 NNSGRPK
+610 MNSGRPK
-617 EKVFDVACSDGMQP
+617 EKVFDVACSDGLEP

-641 GARVNINDCSIST
+641 GARVNINDCSITS

-662 TVWKDPEFA
+662 TVWKDPEFKV
-671 PDDKTFYYVRV
+671 DDKAFYYVRV

-697 AGYKPREGLH
+697 SGFKPREDLH

-716 SPIWYIPEQSDV
+716 SPIWYIPKQSEV
-728 EVVPLGG
+728 EVIPLGG

>member
-1 MKIVTCHGHPLP
+1 MKYLRNLIILIVGLY
-13 ILQAHAKIGATQ
+13 ILTLG
-25 QIYCI
+25 
-30 ITNISRRITK
+30 
-40 MMMLLQDI
+40 LV
-48 YIYVDVYD
+48 YVDVYD
-56 SRPIINIFKNIQS
+56 SRPLISLFKKMQS

-74 VIDFSIEK
+74 VVDFSV
-82 KDSSKTKPKPNKDRN
+82 DSSKNSNSRPMPNKDRN

-124 AYRYAKGEGVKHPL
+124 AYRYAKGAAVKHPL

-163 QAYADTTTDI
+163 QAYADTSTDI
-173 SQNEFAEPF
+173 SQNDFAEPF

-204 SVLGATIIQPYPDW
+204 SVLGATIIKPYPDW
-218 HPKLLKAY
+218 HPNLLKAY
-226 LTRNTQGALQSFDYD
+226 FSRNTQGALRSFDYD

-254 NEHNDPGHFTTFI
+254 NEHNDPGNFTTFI

-278 GGNLHRNVIFNSSKA
+278 GGNLHRNVIFESSKA

-314 KLRDKGVDTIAIP
+314 RLREKGVDTISMP

-341 SFKGNALDIEYA
+341 SFKGNALDVEYA
-353 KKRMRNEPLVEI
+353 EKRMRNEPLVEI

-372 DTHPL
+372 ETHPL

-431 LIGSTDTHVVAA
+431 LIGSTDTHVVAS

-448 NFWSKVGLLDGD
+448 NYWSKVGLLDGD

-469 KEENVERLDEYMR
+469 KEENVARLEEYMR
-482 AFNQPV
+482 AFNQPI
-488 SRVSLEQ
+488 STVSLEQ

-516 EENTRESIFN
+516 EENTRESLFA

-538 TRIAV
+538 PRISV

-562 SEAYQKGVTMGSDL
+562 SEAYSKGVTMGADL
-576 LHNENKIPEFL
+576 LNNDDQIPEFI
-587 VWAQRDKNGAPL
+587 VWALRDMNSAPL
-599 QRIQIIKGWID
+599 QRVQIIKGWID
-610 NNSGRPK
+610 MNSGRPK
-617 EKVFDVACSDGMQP
+617 EKVFDVACSDGLEP

-641 GARVNINDCSIST
+641 GARVNINDCSITS

-662 TVWKDPEFA
+662 TVWKDPEFKV
-671 PDDKTFYYVRV
+671 DDKAFYYVRV

-697 AGYKPREGLH
+697 SGFKPREGLH

-716 SPIWYIPEQSDV
+716 SPIWYIPKQSEV
-728 EVVPLGG
+728 EVIPLGG

>member
-1 MKIVTCHGHPLP
+1 MKYLRNLIILIVGLY
-13 ILQAHAKIGATQ
+13 ILTLG
-25 QIYCI
+25 
-30 ITNISRRITK
+30 
-40 MMMLLQDI
+40 LV
-48 YIYVDVYD
+48 YVDVYD
-56 SRPIINIFKNIQS
+56 SRPLISLFKKMQS

-74 VIDFSIEK
+74 VVDFSV
-82 KDSSKTKPKPNKDRN
+82 DSSKNSNSRPLPNRDRN

-110 FDAYVFGVTASPDD
+110 FEAYVFGVTASPDD
-124 AYRYAKGEGVKHPL
+124 AYRYAKGAAVKHPL

-163 QAYADTTTDI
+163 QAYADTSTDI
-173 SQNEFAEPF
+173 SQNDFAEPF

-204 SVLGATIIQPYPDW
+204 SVLGATIIKPYPDW
-218 HPKLLKAY
+218 HPNLLKAY
-226 LTRNTQGALQSFDYD
+226 FSRNTQGALRSFDYD

-254 NEHNDPGHFTTFI
+254 NEHNDPGNFTTFI

-278 GGNLHRNVIFNSSKA
+278 GGNLHRNVIFESSKA

-314 KLRDKGVDTIAIP
+314 RLREKGVDTISMP

-341 SFKGNALDIEYA
+341 SFKGNALDVEYA
-353 KKRMRNEPLVEI
+353 EKRMRNEPLVEI

-372 DTHPL
+372 ETHPL

-431 LIGSTDTHVVAA
+431 LIGSTDTHVVAS

-448 NFWSKVGLLDGD
+448 NYWSKVGLLDGD

-469 KEENVERLDEYMR
+469 KEENVERLEEYMR
-482 AFNQPV
+482 AFNQPISTV
-488 SRVSLEQ
+488 TLDQ

-516 EENTRESIFN
+516 EENTRESLFA

-538 TRIAV
+538 PRISV

-562 SEAYQKGVTMGSDL
+562 SEAYSKGVTMGADL
-576 LHNENKIPEFL
+576 LNNDDQIPEFI
-587 VWAQRDKNGAPL
+587 VWALRDMNSAPL

-610 NNSGRPK
+610 MNSGRPK
-617 EKVFDVACSDGMQP
+617 EKVFDVACSDGLEP

-641 GARVNINDCSIST
+641 GARVNINDCSISS

-662 TVWKDPEFA
+662 TVWKDPEFKV
-671 PDDKTFYYVRV
+671 DDKAFYYVRV

-697 AGYKPREGLH
+697 SGFKPREGLH

-716 SPIWYIPEQSDV
+716 SPIWYIPEESDV
-728 EVVPLGG
+728 EVIPLGG
-735 TIQLR
+735 TIQMR